1 MEVIIC
7 KDYDEASAKA
17 YEVMKGVISAK
28 EDATLGLA
36 TGSTPIGLYK
46 NMIKDHKEMVL
57 VMLNA
62 IALILMSM

>member
-28 EDATLGLA
+28 VDATLGLA
-36 TGSTPIGLYK
+36 TRSTPIGLYK
-46 NMIKDHKEMVL
+46 NMINSDEKNYDL
-57 VMLNA
+57 FQ
-62 IALILMSM
+62 